1 MAIDPDVVVELNLIR
16 GRLDAL
22 EAPSGSPDPTAPPST
37 GNGSVLA
44 RALADARVAAKVD
57 LPQGPVEPTATTGI
71 DAELAGAATWNGIGY
86 KLIRDWDEDLEG
98 RYLIF
103 TKGQVDWAG
112 HTLVGVHQILHP
124 SIGRLGRKTA
134 NIGGGIGRRVLVTN
148 PEKVVVSDVFN
159 HGVFDIVGATFLD
172 AIGDTWRPLTGS
184 SITDAFIRIGA
195 QAGDST
201 GKHYDGAQFHNSR
214 NAATGHDRA
223 QQTMRRIVFAGVP
236 KAADGAPLGAVN
248 SMIYF
253 SSDNLDGSTVEDILV
268 LDASGVWFPLRF
280 TGTGVPLSIRNL
292 QLAGAQGPP
301 QGRPDKLAPTAFI
314 LTGPKVQIDP
324 STVHVGPVGVTP
336 IKKA

>member
-1 MAIDPDVVVELNLIR
+1 MAIDPDVVIELNLIR
-16 GRLDAL
+16 ARLDVL

-37 GNGSVLA
+37 GTGSALT
-44 RALADARVAAKVD
+44 RALADAHVVSKVG
-57 LPQGPVEPTATTGI
+57 LPRGPVEPTVTVGV
-71 DAELAGAATWNGIGY
+71 DASSAGVAIWNGIRY
-86 KLIRDWDEDLEG
+86 TVVRDWDEDTEG

-103 TKGQVDWAG
+103 TKGQIDWNG

-134 NIGGGIGRRVLVTN
+134 NIGGGKGERVLVTN

-159 HGVFDIVGATFLD
+159 HGVFDIAGATFLD

-201 GKHYDGAQFHNSR
+201 AKHYDGMQFHNSR

-223 QQTMRRIVFAGVP
+223 EQTVRRIVFAGVP
-236 KAADGAPLGAVN
+236 KAADGTPLGAVN

-253 SSDNLDGSTVEDILV
+253 SSDNLDGSTIEDILV

-280 TGTGVPLSIRNL
+280 TGTGTPASVKNL
-292 QLAGAQGPP
+292 QLAGKQGPP
-301 QGRPDKLAPTAFI
+301 QGKPDKLAPAAFI
-314 LTGPKVQIDP
+314 RKAPQVQIDP
-324 STVHVGPVGVTP
+324 ATVHVDVAGVTP
-336 IKKA
+336 IKTG